1 METTSTISSPNKSS
15 FFMRILH
22 GILRLG
28 FLGRLGD
35 DPNGHLTLPPC
46 NDSRQTAFSPD
57 MRAEDRRNGASNLL
71 CREPMFIKMFIK
83 TRPPALKAVLQLF
96 RSP

>member
-1 METTSTISSPNKSS
+1 VTVAGEKSPYHS
-15 FFMRILH
+15 
-22 GILRLG
+22 
-28 FLGRLGD
+28 
-35 DPNGHLTLPPC
+35 LTRVRHC
-46 NDSRQTAFSPD
+46 
-57 MRAEDRRNGASNLL
+57 DRRNGASNLL

>member
-1 METTSTISSPNKSS
+1 MTVAGEKSPYHS
-15 FFMRILH
+15 
-22 GILRLG
+22 
-28 FLGRLGD
+28 
-35 DPNGHLTLPPC
+35 LTRVRHC
-46 NDSRQTAFSPD
+46 
-57 MRAEDRRNGASNLL
+57 DRRNGASNLL